1 MGMTSGQAQRLAD
14 RLLGVPKN
22 VPVKVTERGAKE
34 TERKASDV
42 AKALFGIPDS
52 TVPRISERGARD
64 TERAADRVRAA
75 LFGIPDQTVP
85 GITARDNASGTINS
99 VRGNL
104 RDLDGDTATTTVTT
118 IHRQVQEWITRG
130 RPQPG
135 ANSVLQADGGVVDYF
150 AGGTEHH
157 VAQIAPAGAWRV
169 WAEPETG
176 GEAYIPLASSKRE
189 RSLDIWTEV
198 GKRLGVTFQS
208 FADGA
213 LTPGGLGRAINVMQ
227 PISISEVNKQR
238 REAALAAREVDRAEA
253 ALARARRQKGRGAAQ
268 AVAQAERQL
277 ERARE
282 KSTRQTEEARA
293 AMDALTERGRQY
305 RDTILGI
312 GSAFGGAGESTSAQ
326 GLLAKLTSAGTQGEE
341 FASLITSLRRRK
353 VDEDIVTQLLQ
364 QGATGEGLSLAR
376 SLAGATQ
383 AELARINQ
391 AQRRL
396 ERAATSVGVLAGTP
410 GQGVGVTNNF
420 NGQIIVPSIDKLA
433 RELTARQR
441 QALARARRP

>member
-1 MGMTSGQAQRLAD
+1 
-14 RLLGVPKN
+14 
-22 VPVKVTERGAKE
+22 
-34 TERKASDV
+34 
-42 AKALFGIPDS
+42 
-52 TVPRISERGARD
+52 
-64 TERAADRVRAA
+64 
-75 LFGIPDQTVP
+75 
-85 GITARDNASGTINS
+85 
-99 VRGNL
+99 
-104 RDLDGDTATTTVTT
+104 
-118 IHRQVQEWITRG
+118 
-130 RPQPG
+130 
-135 ANSVLQADGGVVDYF
+135 
-150 AGGTEHH
+150 
-157 VAQIAPAGAWRV
+157 V

-176 GEAYIPLASSKRE
+176 GEAYIPLATSKRE

-238 REAALAAREVDRAEA
+238 REAAQAAREVDRAEA
-253 ALARARRQKGRGAAQ
+253 ALARARRQKGKGAAQ

-341 FASLITSLRRRK
+341 FASLITQLRRRK

-420 NGQIIVPSIDKLA
+420 NGPITVPSIQKLT